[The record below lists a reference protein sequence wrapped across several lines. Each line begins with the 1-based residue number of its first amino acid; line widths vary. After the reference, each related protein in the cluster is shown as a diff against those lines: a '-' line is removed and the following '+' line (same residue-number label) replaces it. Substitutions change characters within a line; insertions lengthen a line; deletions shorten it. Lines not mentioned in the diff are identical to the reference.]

1 MDIAIVI
8 PARFGSRRFPGKP
21 MASIRGR
28 SLLNRV
34 WSIAKMVTGVAEVY
48 IATDDERVADHAQSF
63 GAKVIMT
70 APECENGTER
80 VHQAMLTLP
89 RRPDAVINLQGDA
102 VLTPPWVVQALADA
116 FHADPSLQL
125 VTPAVHLSWEKV
137 EEIRKSKENSPTSGT
152 LVTFDKNLNAL
163 YFSKT
168 IIPYLR
174 IRTMP
179 EPPVYRH
186 IGIYGYAFDALDRL
200 ATLPQTPLEI
210 AEQLEQLRALENGI
224 PIKIVLTDYRGRTH
238 WSVDDPADALK
249 VEEIIDREGDLIP
262 AP

>member
-1 MDIAIVI
+1 MEIAIVI
-8 PARFGSRRFPGKP
+8 PARYGSRRFPGKP
-21 MASIRGR
+21 MAPIRGR

-34 WSIAKMVTGVAEVY
+34 WSIARAVTGVCQVY
-48 IATDDERVADHAQSF
+48 VATDDERVADHAKTF
-63 GAKVIMT
+63 GAAVIMT

-80 VHQAMLTLP
+80 VYQAMCSLP
-89 RRPDAVINLQGDA
+89 QPPDAVINFQGDA
-102 VLTPPWVVQALADA
+102 VLTPPWVLQGLVDA
-116 FHADPSLQL
+116 FHADPSLKL
-125 VTPAVHLSWEKV
+125 VTPAVHLSWDKV
-137 EEIRKSKENSPTSGT
+137 EEIRKSKEASPTSGT

-186 IGIYGYAFDALDRL
+186 IGIYGYRFDALNEL

-224 PIKIVLTDYRGRTH
+224 PIRIVLTDYRGRTH
-238 WSVDDPADALK
+238 WSVDAPEDALY
-249 VEEIIDREGDLIP
+249 VEQIIAREGELVF
-262 AP
+262 